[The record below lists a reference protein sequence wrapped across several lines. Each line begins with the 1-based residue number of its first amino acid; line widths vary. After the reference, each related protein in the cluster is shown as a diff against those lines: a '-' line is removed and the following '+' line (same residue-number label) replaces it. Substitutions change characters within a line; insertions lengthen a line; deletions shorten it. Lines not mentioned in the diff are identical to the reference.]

1 MHVRLFSD
9 VLETA
14 AEDGSER
21 LAGSSGPCPGSMMR
35 CFSLVKERPVPASYP
50 TEPTSPTAGGRS
62 SSDEQTAV
70 SLSIRIIDKD
80 SAEHVTTILGSAWPS
95 SLASFSSSSSM
106 WTMSSGSP
114 LAGTRKL
121 QRRPS
126 ASQISCTKIVSS
138 DARSRRRLN
147 RCGAGSAVGST
158 GTIDARRRREDESAR
173 LGLGLSSSRLVGDE
187 ERMLSK

>member
-14 AEDGSER
+14 TEDGSEG
-21 LAGSSGPCPGSMMR
+21 LAGSSELCPGSMIR

-50 TEPTSPTAGGRS
+50 TEPTSPTAGGGRS

-70 SLSIRIIDKD
+70 SRSIRIIDKD

-95 SLASFSSSSSM
+95 SLASFSSSSSI

-158 GTIDARRRREDESAR
+158 GTIDARRRREDESVR

-187 ERMLSK
+187 ERMLS